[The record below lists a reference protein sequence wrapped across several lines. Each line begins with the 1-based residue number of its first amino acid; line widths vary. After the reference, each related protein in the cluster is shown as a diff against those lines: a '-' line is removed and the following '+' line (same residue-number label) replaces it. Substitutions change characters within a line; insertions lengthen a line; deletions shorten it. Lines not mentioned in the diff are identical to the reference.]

1 MRFLLN
7 GAEHKVETYGRYVFV
22 DDTLFTMNGANW
34 NEVYYQGYHVYTLHF
49 ETYTMETGKDY
60 QTWYDQ
66 DQIPV
71 QLEDWLTTKRNIKNI
86 IIDGTVYKIEG
97 ATEARPRLYLEG
109 KHVGYIHEGMGKPY
123 NPNLPGSSAN
133 YGS

>member
-7 GAEHKVETYGRYVFV
+7 GAEHKVETYGRHVYV
-22 DDTLFTMNGANW
+22 DDTLFTMNGENW
-34 NEVYYQGYHVYTLHF
+34 NEVYHDGYHVYTLHF

-60 QTWYDQ
+60 QAWYDE

-71 QLEDWLTTKRNIKNI
+71 QLETWLSIPHKRNIKNI

-97 ATEARPRLYLEG
+97 AGPRPRLYLEG
-109 KHVGYIHEGMGKPY
+109 KHVGYIREGQVEK
-123 NPNLPGSSAN
+123 LPSRGTPTTP
-133 YGS
+133 

>member
-7 GAEHKVETYGRYVFV
+7 GEEHKVETYGRYVFV

-34 NEVYYQGYHVYTLHF
+34 NEVYHQGYHVYTLHF
-49 ETYTMETGKDY
+49 ETYTMETGSGY

-71 QLEDWLTTKRNIKNI
+71 HLEDWLSISHLVDNLTKRNIKNI

-97 ATEARPRLYLEG
+97 AAHDWPRPRLYLEG
-109 KHVGYIHEGMGKPY
+109 KHVGYIHEGKVCMC
-123 NPNLPGSSAN
+123 
-133 YGS
+133 

>member
-34 NEVYYQGYHVYTLHF
+34 NEVYHQGYHVYTLHF
-49 ETYTMETGKDY
+49 ETYTMETGSGY

-71 QLEDWLTTKRNIKNI
+71 QLEEWLTTKRNIKNI

-109 KHVGYIHEGMGKPY
+109 KHVGYIHEGRAS
-123 NPNLPGSSAN
+123 LPGEA
-133 YGS
+133 GR